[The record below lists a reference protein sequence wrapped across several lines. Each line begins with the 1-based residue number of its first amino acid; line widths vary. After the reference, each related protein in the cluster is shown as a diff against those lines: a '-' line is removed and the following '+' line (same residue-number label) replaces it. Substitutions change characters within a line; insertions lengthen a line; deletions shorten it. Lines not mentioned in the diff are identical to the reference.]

1 MVQKFITMSFLDNV
15 YLTKEAVFPLPLYGH
30 HYILFNHLFLC
41 LFSPL
46 RQGAILY
53 IHCLAQHLAHNRYS
67 LTVERRGAEEGEEE
81 RSSSNRVIRT
91 RAMWETGK
99 GGDQMSH
106 EFAAMS
112 MRAKEP
118 QFSGEKLKTDIK
130 IHSTPSNFVP

>member
-1 MVQKFITMSFLDNV
+1 M
-15 YLTKEAVFPLPLYGH
+15 
-30 HYILFNHLFLC
+30 
-41 LFSPL
+41 
-46 RQGAILY
+46 Y

-99 GGDQMSH
+99 GGDQMSR

-112 MRAKEP
+112 MTAKEP